1 VLLILPN
8 LNHKKSIL
16 ITIAFLILLTGC
28 TAIEGALRDR
38 AAAACPVTEPEWLLP
53 PEDSAVG
60 NAPAHG
66 YYYANADRSIL
77 AAAWWWDAEDHP
89 LRTSE
94 EGIKTGWFRPA
105 GADLTITGERLDGDA
120 PPLGSSV
127 PCCYPTRFQ
136 ASGLIFPTEGC
147 WEVNAE
153 AGGEPLTFVVWVE
166 RE

>member
-1 VLLILPN
+1 M
-8 LNHKKSIL
+8 SISKARFSPFFFFVICL
-16 ITIAFLILLTGC
+16 LLTGC
-28 TAIEGALRDR
+28 AVVEQTLHER
-38 AAAACPVTEPEWLLP
+38 AAAACPVTEPAWLLP

-60 NAPAHG
+60 NAPSHG

-77 AAAWWWDAEDHP
+77 SAAWWWKAEDHT
-89 LRTSE
+89 LRPSE

-105 GADLTITGERLDGDA
+105 GAELTITGVRLDGDA
-120 PPLGSSV
+120 PPLSSNV

-153 AGGEPLTFVVWVE
+153 AEGETLSFIVWVE
-166 RE
+166 PG

>member
-1 VLLILPN
+1 MAQCQPVSNYLKTLQFAAVCLLL
-8 LNHKKSIL
+8 
-16 ITIAFLILLTGC
+16 AGC
-28 TAIEGALRDR
+28 TALDVALLDR
-38 AAAACPVTEPEWLLP
+38 TAAACPVTEPDLLVP
-53 PEDSAVG
+53 PGDSAVQG
-60 NAPAHG
+60 DPGEG

-77 AAAWWWDAEDHP
+77 AAAWWWDAENYI
-89 LRTSE
+89 LRAGE

-105 GADLTITGERLDGDA
+105 GADLMITGERLDGAA
-120 PPLGSSV
+120 PPLDSSV

-153 AGGEPLTFVVWVE
+153 ADGELLSFVVWVE